1 MKFNI
6 LHANDSIRLCDE
18 TQKSFSIESLPVN
31 LHVMNLALGLH
42 VIFAILAEFA
52 LVLAFPEEGT
62 GQKAHFS
69 LKDTPGSFTVHANK
83 MLAKVS
89 SKPDS
94 IKVIVKP
101 GMAEFPVPQLPTQKP
116 LVHVASPAIVGPV
129 GGWNYMSFGR
139 RKRSRIQNGK
149 ESSLGKIWNVGVRKY
164 SGKDDVKI
172 IHSTFRKANSII
184 KAKHSSLPKHK
195 SFKSNSIVKKKELG
209 LGKRDNLSSIGKGNL
224 KHFGN
229 NILKRLNRKK
239 SVKFLPKPRS
249 ELISTDSNIDTAKG
263 LERTHRGHRRLDYQ
277 GKRSGHARPGQKRE
291 TVERNM
297 QVQGETGKFSVH
309 IDKKVSNV
317 SSSTGG
323 VKVFIKNPSPK
334 QLAQLPREML
344 QLPGAMVQLPTG
356 MTALMPQVPGSVSK
370 FTRGISQLPKET
382 PWVFVGLP
390 HDWTGASN

>member
-1 MKFNI
+1 
-6 LHANDSIRLCDE
+6 
-18 TQKSFSIESLPVN
+18 
-31 LHVMNLALGLH
+31 MNLALELH
-42 VIFAILAEFA
+42 VIFAILAEFT

-139 RKRSRIQNGK
+139 RKRSGIQNGK
-149 ESSLGKIWNVGVRKY
+149 DRSLGKIGNVGVRKY

-172 IHSTFRKANSII
+172 IYGIHSTFRKVNSII
-184 KAKHSSLPKHK
+184 KAKRSSLPKHK
-195 SFKSNSIVKKKELG
+195 SFKSNSIAKKKELG
-209 LGKRDNLSSIGKGNL
+209 LGKRDNLSSIVKGNL

-229 NILKRLNRKK
+229 NILKRLNRKY
-239 SVKFLPKPRS
+239 SAKFLLKPRS
-249 ELISTDSNIDTAKG
+249 AVISTDSNIDTANW
-263 LERTHRGHRRLDYQ
+263 LERTHRGHRTLDDQ
-277 GKRSGHARPGQKRE
+277 GKRNGHARPGEKRE
-291 TVERNM
+291 TVERKM

-317 SSSTGG
+317 SSSTGR

-334 QLAQLPREML
+334 QLAQLPSEML

-356 MTALMPQVPGSVSK
+356 MAALMPQLPGSVSK